1 MFMRYRGGGIGHTS
15 TREATNRFLLDHDQ
29 LDMADG
35 VDIDSDAEEDVH
47 VQADVGCVSGGDNVD
62 GGNGIGDGKEDDY
75 CDYGYESHADD
86 DENSEDDKDFA
97 DDSLGPEDGEG
108 EGDETYLLGFAVL

>member
-1 MFMRYRGGGIGHTS
+1 MFMRYRGGGVGHTS
-15 TREATNRFLLDHDQ
+15 TREATNRFLLDRDR

-35 VDIDSDAEEDVH
+35 VDIDSDAEEDVR
-47 VQADVGCVSGGDNVD
+47 VMADVGRVSGGDNAD
-62 GGNGIGDGKEDDY
+62 GGDGIGDGEEDDY
-75 CDYGYESHADD
+75 RDYGYESHADD